1 MIVNNQ
7 IKQAFDTISS
17 LKNKRNQKMQEN
29 KILNEDEIDLREL
42 FKTIWDKRFFIIIF
56 TFIITLISFIYV
68 LLKNPIPVYEGKIYF
83 EMGEMKGET
92 YGSKLIENTNDL
104 ASLINITFNENSSF
118 SKEENPNALLKK
130 GTTKILEIT
139 YFGENK
145 DNIKNKLEKI
155 KEFIMVRHQKL
166 SNFYDIA
173 VQTEQIGDIEISEEA
188 INKPKKALIVTV
200 AFITGFILSIFL
212 LFFIQFI
219 QSIKRVLN
227 SFYT

>member
-7 IKQAFDTISS
+7 IKQAFDIIPS

-29 KILNEDEIDLREL
+29 KILNEDEIDLTEL

-68 LLKNPIPVYEGKIYF
+68 LLKNPTPVYEGKIYF

-130 GTTKILEIT
+130 DTTKILEIT

-173 VQTEQIGDIEISEEA
+173 VQTEQIGDIKISEEA

-212 LFFIQFI
+212 VFFIQFI
-219 QSIKRVLN
+219 QSIKKE
-227 SFYT
+227 S

>member
-1 MIVNNQ
+1 
-7 IKQAFDTISS
+7 
-17 LKNKRNQKMQEN
+17 MQEN

-56 TFIITLISFIYV
+56 TFIITLISLIYV
-68 LLKNPIPVYEGKIYF
+68 LLKNPTPVYEGKIYF

-104 ASLINITFNENSSF
+104 ASLINITFNENPSF

-130 GTTKILEIT
+130 DTTKILEIT

-173 VQTEQIGDIEISEEA
+173 VQTKQIGDIKISEEA
-188 INKPKKALIVTV
+188 INDKKSLIVTV

-212 LFFIQFI
+212 VFFIQFI
-219 QSIKRVLN
+219 QSIKKE
-227 SFYT
+227 S

>member
-7 IKQAFDTISS
+7 IKHAFDTIPS

-68 LLKNPIPVYEGKIYF
+68 LLKNPTPVYEGKIYF

-173 VQTEQIGDIEISEEA
+173 VQTEQIGDIKISEES

-212 LFFIQFI
+212 VFFIQFI
-219 QSIKRVLN
+219 QSIRKE
-227 SFYT
+227 S

>member
-7 IKQAFDTISS
+7 IKQAFDTIPS

-68 LLKNPIPVYEGKIYF
+68 LLKNPTPVYEGKIYF

-104 ASLINITFNENSSF
+104 ASLINITFNEIPST
-118 SKEENPNALLKK
+118 
-130 GTTKILEIT
+130 GTNFHLAGIISPL
-139 YFGENK
+139 FLSL
-145 DNIKNKLEKI
+145 NIN
-155 KEFIMVRHQKL
+155 V
-166 SNFYDIA
+166 
-173 VQTEQIGDIEISEEA
+173 
-188 INKPKKALIVTV
+188 
-200 AFITGFILSIFL
+200 
-212 LFFIQFI
+212 
-219 QSIKRVLN
+219 
-227 SFYT
+227 

>member
-68 LLKNPIPVYEGKIYF
+68 LLKNPTPVYEGKIYF

-130 GTTKILEIT
+130 DTTKILEIT
-139 YFGENK
+139 YLGENK

-173 VQTEQIGDIEISEEA
+173 VKTEQIGDIKISEEA

-212 LFFIQFI
+212 VFFIQFI
-219 QSIKRVLN
+219 QSIKKE
-227 SFYT
+227 S

>member
-68 LLKNPIPVYEGKIYF
+68 LLKNPTPVYEGKIYF

-130 GTTKILEIT
+130 DTTKILEIT

-173 VQTEQIGDIEISEEA
+173 VQTEQIGDIKISEEA
-188 INKPKKALIVTV
+188 INKPKTALIVTV

-212 LFFIQFI
+212 VFFIQFI
-219 QSIKRVLN
+219 QSIKKMLR
-227 SFYT
+227 

>member
-7 IKQAFDTISS
+7 IKHAFDTIPS

-68 LLKNPIPVYEGKIYF
+68 LLKNPTPVYEGKIYF

-118 SKEENPNALLKK
+118 SKKENPNALLKK

-166 SNFYDIA
+166 LNFYDIA
-173 VQTEQIGDIEISEEA
+173 VQTEQIGDIKISEEA
-188 INKPKKALIVTV
+188 INEPKTALIVTV

-212 LFFIQFI
+212 VFFIQFI
-219 QSIKRVLN
+219 QSIKKE
-227 SFYT
+227 S

>member
-7 IKQAFDTISS
+7 IKHTFDTISI

-68 LLKNPIPVYEGKIYF
+68 LLKNPTPVYEGKIYF

-130 GTTKILEIT
+130 STTKILEIT

-173 VQTEQIGDIEISEEA
+173 VQTEQIGDIKISEES

-212 LFFIQFI
+212 LFFIKFI
-219 QSIKRVLN
+219 QSIKKE
-227 SFYT
+227 S

>member
-7 IKQAFDTISS
+7 IKHAFDTIPS

-68 LLKNPIPVYEGKIYF
+68 LLKNPTPVYEGILSVQI
-83 EMGEMKGET
+83 GEIQSENFGNRIIET
-92 YGSKLIENTNDL
+92 PQNLSYILGIE
-104 ASLINITFNENSSF
+104 FKVNSTI
-118 SKEENPNALLKK
+118 AK
-130 GTTKILEIT
+130 GTTSILEIKYSNEDKARIKT
-139 YFGENK
+139 ILEDVKNFIITKHEN
-145 DNIKNKLEKI
+145 DTSFYKNK
-155 KEFIMVRHQKL
+155 IMTK
-166 SNFYDIA
+166 
-173 VQTEQIGDIEISEEA
+173 QIGDIKISEEA

-219 QSIKRVLN
+219 QSIKKE
-227 SFYT
+227 S

>member
-7 IKQAFDTISS
+7 IKHVFDTIPS
-17 LKNKRNQKMQEN
+17 LKNKRNQKMQVQEN

-68 LLKNPIPVYEGKIYF
+68 LLKNPTPVYEGILSVQIGEIQSENFGNKII
-83 EMGEMKGET
+83 ET
-92 YGSKLIENTNDL
+92 PQNLSYILEVEFKV
-104 ASLINITFNENSSF
+104 
-118 SKEENPNALLKK
+118 NPNIAK
-130 GTTKILEIT
+130 GTTSILEIKYSNEDKARIKT
-139 YFGENK
+139 ILEDVKNFIITKHEN
-145 DNIKNKLEKI
+145 DTSFYKNK
-155 KEFIMVRHQKL
+155 IMTK
-166 SNFYDIA
+166 
-173 VQTEQIGDIEISEEA
+173 QIGDIKISEEA

-219 QSIKRVLN
+219 QSLKKE
-227 SFYT
+227 S

>member
-7 IKQAFDTISS
+7 IKHDFDTIPS

-68 LLKNPIPVYEGKIYF
+68 LLKNPTPVYEGKIYF

-173 VQTEQIGDIEISEEA
+173 VQTEQIGDIKISEEA

-212 LFFIQFI
+212 VFFIQFI
-219 QSIKRVLN
+219 QSIKKE
-227 SFYT
+227 S

>member
-7 IKQAFDTISS
+7 IKHVFDTISS

-68 LLKNPIPVYEGKIYF
+68 FLKNPTPVYEGKIYF

-173 VQTEQIGDIEISEEA
+173 VKTEQIGDIKISEEA
-188 INKPKKALIVTV
+188 INEPKTALIVTV

-219 QSIKRVLN
+219 QSIKKE
-227 SFYT
+227 S

>member
-1 MIVNNQ
+1 MQV
-7 IKQAFDTISS
+7 
-17 LKNKRNQKMQEN
+17 QEN

-68 LLKNPIPVYEGKIYF
+68 LLKNPTPVYEGKIYF

-104 ASLINITFNENSSF
+104 ASLINITFNENLSF

-173 VQTEQIGDIEISEEA
+173 VQTEQIGDIKISEEA

-212 LFFIQFI
+212 VFFIQFI
-219 QSIKRVLN
+219 QSIKKE
-227 SFYT
+227 S